1 MAGQMT
7 GEMAA
12 QMPGQ
17 VPGAMLAPLPPRR
30 RFADAFV
37 VFAVTV
43 LSLAL
48 GAWFLLQ
55 LGLALWSGTIAA
67 LVVYTLLL
75 SLHLLVRRS
84 FLFEAPKPPP
94 SRGSWVSH
102 ATARA
107 DAHRLP
113 VEGEAVHRDGP
124 AKAPLSREVGHR
136 PTGPAV
142 SDRGLRPPVEPRD
155 PFHFRPSREPAFAGA
170 QPRQGPPPLAA
181 PQPDTGSPVMS
192 VEVIQDLIKKLADEL
207 NTAPPESAPAG
218 EGSDG
223 GPPAAHHAGMPPLTP
238 PVDSRAEAPSA
249 PSSLDPQLARIAEAI
264 AAQRVEVLLE
274 PIHALAE
281 GRPRHVEVSM
291 RLVTADGAALDHGEF
306 SRTAKGTE
314 LMPRIDAARVT
325 HATRVARRLGDRGR
339 QGSVLV
345 RIDGNSLAD
354 ESFLAAAEA
363 AGHAAKRL
371 VLSVAQSEVR
381 AFSSVHM
388 QALKRLAAAGLRF
401 ALEEVVD
408 LDMDLA
414 ALKTK
419 GVDFVKLDAPHFL
432 EGLPAAGGRV
442 SAADVCRH
450 LAEGGLTLVV
460 GRIEDEWLLARV
472 LGFGVLFGKGALF
485 GEPRVVRDKAGAESA

>member
-1 MAGQMT
+1 MAGEMAGQM
-7 GEMAA
+7 A
-12 QMPGQ
+12 
-17 VPGAMLAPLPPRR
+17 GAMLAPLPPRR

-37 VFAVTV
+37 IFAVTV

-48 GAWFLLQ
+48 GAWFLLR

-84 FLFEAPKPPP
+84 FLFEVPRP
-94 SRGSWVSH
+94 SPTRGGWVNH
-102 ATARA
+102 ARA
-107 DAHRLP
+107 RAGAQRLP
-113 VEGEAVHRDGP
+113 AEGGADNRDGP
-124 AKAPLSREVGHR
+124 AKAPLSREAAR
-136 PTGPAV
+136 RSTGSPV
-142 SDRGLRPPVEPRD
+142 SDRGPRPPVEARD
-155 PFHFRPSREPAFAGA
+155 PFHFRPSRESAFAPA
-170 QPRQGPPPLAA
+170 QPQPGPPPLA
-181 PQPDTGSPVMS
+181 PPPPDTGSPVMS

-207 NTAPPESAPAG
+207 NTAPSESAPAG
-218 EGSDG
+218 QGSDRH
-223 GPPAAHHAGMPPLTP
+223 PPAADNAGMPPP
-238 PVDSRAEAPSA
+238 APVDGRPEAQSVPPA
-249 PSSLDPQLARIAEAI
+249 LNPQLARVAEAI
-264 AAQRVEVLLE
+264 AAQRIEVLLE

-291 RLVTADGAALDHGEF
+291 RLIAADGAALDHGEF
-306 SRTAKGTE
+306 SRTANGTG

-371 VLSVAQSEVR
+371 VLSFAQSEVR
-381 AFSSVHM
+381 AFSSAHM

-442 SAADVCRH
+442 PASDVCRR
-450 LAEGGLTLVV
+450 LSEDGLTLVV
-460 GRIEDEWLLARV
+460 GRIEDEWLLARI

>member
-12 QMPGQ
+12 QMGQ
-17 VPGAMLAPLPPRR
+17 MPGAMLAPLPPRR

-84 FLFEAPKPPP
+84 FLFAAPKPSP
-94 SRGSWVSH
+94 RGSWVRR
-102 ATARA
+102 AARA

-113 VEGEAVHRDGP
+113 VEGDAALRDGP
-124 AKAPLSREVGHR
+124 AKAPPSREAEHR

-142 SDRGLRPPVEPRD
+142 PDRGPRPPVEPRD
-155 PFHFRPSREPAFAGA
+155 PFHFRPSREPAFAAA
-170 QPRQGPPPLAA
+170 QPQPGPPPLAA

-218 EGSDG
+218 QGSDG
-223 GPPAAHHAGMPPLTP
+223 GPPVAQHAGMPPPVP
-238 PVDSRAEAPSA
+238 PVDGRPEAPSA
-249 PSSLDPQLARIAEAI
+249 PSALNPQLARVAEAI
-264 AAQRVEVLLE
+264 AAQRIEVLLE

-291 RLVTADGAALDHGEF
+291 RLITADGAALDHGEF
-306 SRTAKGTE
+306 SRTAKGTG

-371 VLSVAQSEVR
+371 VLSFAQSEVR
-381 AFSSVHM
+381 AFSSAHM

-414 ALKTK
+414 ALKPK

-432 EGLPAAGGRV
+432 EGLPAAGARV
-442 SAADVCRH
+442 PAAEVCRN

-460 GRIEDEWLLARV
+460 GRIEDEWLLARI

>member
-1 MAGQMT
+1 MVGQMS

-17 VPGAMLAPLPPRR
+17 MPGAMLAPLPPRR

-84 FLFEAPKPPP
+84 LLFAAPKPSP
-94 SRGSWVSH
+94 RGSWVSH

-107 DAHRLP
+107 DAHRWP
-113 VEGEAVHRDGP
+113 VEGDAVRRDGP
-124 AKAPLSREVGHR
+124 AKASLSREAEHR

-155 PFHFRPSREPAFAGA
+155 PFHFRPSREPAFAAA
-170 QPRQGPPPLAA
+170 QPQPGPPPLAA

-218 EGSDG
+218 QGSDA
-223 GPPAAHHAGMPPLTP
+223 GPPVAHHAGMPPPVP
-238 PVDSRAEAPSA
+238 PVDSRPEAPSA
-249 PSSLDPQLARIAEAI
+249 LNPQLERVAEAI
-264 AAQRVEVLLE
+264 AAQRIEVLLE

-291 RLVTADGAALDHGEF
+291 RLITADGAALDHGEF
-306 SRTAKGTE
+306 SRTAKGTG

-345 RIDGNSLAD
+345 RIDGNSLSD

-371 VLSVAQSEVR
+371 VLSFAQSEVR
-381 AFSSVHM
+381 VFSSAHM

-432 EGLPAAGGRV
+432 EGLPAAGARV
-442 SAADVCRH
+442 PAAEVCRH

-460 GRIEDEWLLARV
+460 GRIEDEWLLARI